1 MARSAS
7 SARSVHTPDCDIW
20 KTPDSSTPEILL
32 GLGYE
37 DESVVLYLSAISPVY
52 NALSRVL
59 AQFSGLLLLA
69 AHARRPELSLDH
81 AMHHTALEQ
90 LGEAEERLA
99 PVSVPTAAQRHFQA
113 LKSIAAQLHMI
124 AQGMDHLSA
133 IRGKELRLEG
143 VSDITRQL
151 HLVQKLLIA
160 TAEPGA
166 NIAPVDFSHGCCNC
180 GRAKIS
186 SPVNH
191 Y

>member
-1 MARSAS
+1 MAEPAP
-7 SARSVHTPDCDIW
+7 SARSVHTPDCGIW

-37 DESVVLYLSAISPVY
+37 DESVVAYLSAISPIY
-52 NALSRVL
+52 NGLSRIL

-81 AMHHTALEQ
+81 SMYSTALEQ

-99 PVSVPTAAQRHFQA
+99 PVTVPTAAERHFQA
-113 LKSIAAQLHMI
+113 LKSIIAQLRMVT
-124 AQGMDHLSA
+124 QSMDGLLA
-133 IRGKELRLEG
+133 IRGEELRFEG
-143 VSDITRQL
+143 VSRITRRL

-166 NIAPVDFSHGCCNC
+166 NIAPVDFTHGCCNC

-186 SPVNH
+186 GPLNH